1 MAISGTK
8 EWSVKS
14 INCWLGCEHRC
25 RYCYAR
31 ANALRF
37 GKIKSAGEWGT
48 TYNRRSAAGGNINR
62 RYDGPVMFPTT
73 HDITPATLDAC
84 LPILRALLAKGNE
97 ILIVSKPAAAV
108 IQRLCDRLPL
118 TAGTGPNM
126 AADRLRELVQFRFT
140 IGSLDAAESAYWE
153 PFAPPPAERLYC
165 LAYARYHGF
174 RTSVSAEPLL
184 TADVGRL
191 IDAVDPYV
199 TGTIWIGAMN
209 RIRQRVIEGTDEE
222 EIERIE
228 RLQTPKAIRSIYEVL
243 KDHPKIRWKESYKES
258 LGLDRPDRPG
268 LDT

>member
-48 TYNRRSAAGGNINR
+48 TYNRPARPPASAKRLHA
-62 RYDGPVMFPTT
+62 GPVMFPST
-73 HDITPATLDAC
+73 HDITPENLDVCLLVLRTLLNA
-84 LPILRALLAKGNE
+84 GNE
-97 ILIVSKPAAAV
+97 VLLVTKPHAAIIKQLCV
-108 IQRLCDRLPL
+108 GCDR
-118 TAGTGPNM
+118 
-126 AADRLRELVQFRFT
+126 DRVQFRFT

-165 LAYARYHGF
+165 LAYAHYHGF

-199 TGTIWIGAMN
+199 TAETGTIWLGAMN

-228 RLQTPKAIRSIYEVL
+228 RLQTPEAIRSIYEVL
-243 KDHPKIRWKESYKES
+243 KDHPGIRWKESYKKS